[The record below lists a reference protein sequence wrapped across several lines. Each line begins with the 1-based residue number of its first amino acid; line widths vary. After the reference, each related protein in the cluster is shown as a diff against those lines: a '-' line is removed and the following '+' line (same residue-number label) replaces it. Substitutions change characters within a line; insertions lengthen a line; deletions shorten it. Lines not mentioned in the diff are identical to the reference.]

1 MTCSSP
7 SPNGC
12 AASSRRRSTL
22 QSSARTRCR
31 RARNLGAVTSP
42 RPSPKLRFVTSPV
55 TSPHLQMAEAI
66 IQEMDEL
73 AAQKQQAE
81 DENERLVNQLRS
93 AQAVRE
99 QEAPE
104 TQRLGQE
111 NEVLAKTVQ
120 EAFDHQTQVPRAAR
134 RAPARALHPAVSLHP
149 RSHAHRRRT
158 SGAQRVDGA
167 QGGAGEGQ
175 GPPGRDQV
183 QGELLNTR
191 HAPPSSP
198 CAPPTV
204 LAPL

>member
-1 MTCSSP
+1 M
-7 SPNGC
+7 
-12 AASSRRRSTL
+12 
-22 QSSARTRCR
+22 
-31 RARNLGAVTSP
+31 TSP

-81 DENERLVNQLRS
+81 DENERLVNELRS

-120 EAFDHQTQVPRAAR
+120 EAFDHQTQVPRAR
-134 RAPARALHPAVSLHP
+134 PPARPLHPAVSLHP
-149 RSHAHRRRT
+149 RAHAHRRRT
-158 SGAQRVDGA
+158 
-167 QGGAGEGQ
+167 
-175 GPPGRDQV
+175 
-183 QGELLNTR
+183 
-191 HAPPSSP
+191 APPLRCTTSRWRSRRSWRRSRTTWPRPSSRR
-198 CAPPTV
+198 A
-204 LAPL
+204 A